1 MNTPGSLSYKHAV
14 TNENLDSPFNTEETN
29 PYYDEE
35 EADEGEDKLRY
46 VLIKSPRRSKTN
58 SPNYMDAKRERR
70 LLPNK
75 ESAKHSRRRKQE
87 HLKELETHIGLYFS

>member
-1 MNTPGSLSYKHAV
+1 MWTPGESVNRALVLVVTIEMNTPGSLSYKHAV

-46 VLIKSPRRSKTN
+46 VLIKSPRGKWGPPTVFVLQRFN
-58 SPNYMDAKRERR
+58 STP
-70 LLPNK
+70 L
-75 ESAKHSRRRKQE
+75 
-87 HLKELETHIGLYFS
+87 